1 MKKAEE
7 RRVNEALAD
16 ALERMSQGESL
27 ESCLEGYPDI
37 KDELRVLLETAQML
51 EGAFSIEVE
60 EETRQRVWSKVEG
73 SLRERA
79 RPRTSVWL
87 PRWAFALGAV
97 VVVIGSLVGFS
108 TSSLPGT
115 LLYPVKMA
123 TEEVRLAFA
132 FSPEAKLKLEAE
144 LVDRRIEEIATLA
157 QKGDV
162 SGVKIAEERLG
173 KSFSRMA
180 SLSEAVLVASPEK
193 SSPIT
198 STVTMPNGGRPA
210 TSAQLS
216 GDNTPQGGVTTSSGA
231 SDILNSKSDLVASLS
246 ELSYKGEQV
255 LLEEIDKAPEDV
267 RPALEEALNS
277 FRAGYQEVLA
287 GLEQP
292 SGFY

>member
-27 ESCLEGYPDI
+27 ESCLECYPDI

-180 SLSEAVLVASPEK
+180 SLSEAVLASSPEK
-193 SSPIT
+193 ASPIT

-216 GDNTPQGGVTTSSGA
+216 RDNTPQGDVTTS
-231 SDILNSKSDLVASLS
+231 SDILNSKSDLVASLN

-267 RPALEEALNS
+267 RPALEEALNT

-287 GLEQP
+287 DLEQP

>member
-79 RPRTSVWL
+79 KPRTSVWL

-144 LVDRRIEEIATLA
+144 LVDRRIGEIATLA

-162 SGVKIAEERLG
+162 SGVKIAEERLD

-216 GDNTPQGGVTTSSGA
+216 GDNTPQGDVTTS

-246 ELSYKGEQV
+246 ELSCMGEQV

-287 GLEQP
+287 DLEQP